1 MEELSGE
8 SKESRRLRDRWKDA
22 IKEREVKKTVL
33 THWHENK
40 QTYIVAVLCVAGTAL
55 AMKKGSGINQGIRT
69 VVQIGD
75 NHNVTLVHLQ
85 DRTNYA
91 QPVRCLNTGEVF
103 GSQKRA
109 ADANGINQG
118 ELSRHLAGER
128 ETAGGFLF
136 ERL

>member
-55 AMKKGSGINQGIRT
+55 AMKKGPGINQGIRT

-91 QPVRCLNTGEVF
+91 VPVRCLETGEVF
-103 GSQKRA
+103 GSQMRA
-109 ADANGINQG
+109 AAANDVNQG
-118 ELSRHLAGER
+118 LISRHLKGELPH
-128 ETAGGFLF
+128 AGGLTF
-136 ERL
+136 ERI